1 MELLIDNS
9 LKLKKEST
17 LQTQNHIS
25 QIEKLFYQYD
35 MCYFMSA

>member
-1 MELLIDNS
+1 MELAFDNS
-9 LKLKKEST
+9 LNLKKEST

-35 MCYFMSA
+35 MCYFVLA